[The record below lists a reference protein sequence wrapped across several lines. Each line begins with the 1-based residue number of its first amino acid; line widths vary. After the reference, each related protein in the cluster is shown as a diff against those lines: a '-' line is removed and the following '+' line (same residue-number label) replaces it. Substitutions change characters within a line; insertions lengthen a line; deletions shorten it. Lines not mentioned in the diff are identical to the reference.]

1 MLAAV
6 RGWEQSHGLHDEPGD
21 LPGDLLGVLRV
32 GRPGLPDVVLP
43 APASDH

>member
-6 RGWEQSHGLHDEPGD
+6 RAWERSHGLPDEPGD
-21 LPGDLLGVLRV
+21 LLGDLLHV
-32 GRPGLPDVVLP
+32 GLPGLPDVVPP

>member
-21 LPGDLLGVLRV
+21 LPGDLLHV
-32 GRPGLPDVVLP
+32 GRPGLPDDDLP